1 MFDGRIISGITVF
14 VAVAEAGGYARAS
27 QHLGLSRSGVGKA
40 VGRLEERT
48 GLRLFDRTSRALKLT
63 DEGRAFLE
71 EVRPLLDRLG
81 QAARPARPDELR
93 GRLRVT
99 CDAAFGTYLL
109 MPSLPE
115 LVARHPRLKVELLI
129 RDRIDNLL
137 AEGVD
142 IAVRFGEPEARDL
155 HKRLLFRSRVVT
167 CATPA
172 YVARHGLPDR
182 PEALLDGHQ
191 CLRLL
196 DDVTGR
202 PHGWSFLNEAGEQQ
216 RIAAEGSVTVND
228 APSLMAGIQ
237 SGFGIG
243 RALDFMVEA
252 ELRAGRLVELLPDWN
267 HATWPAY
274 MYLPARAHRSA
285 GLEAFK
291 AFILSRPFATAAAI
305 SAPLMPL
312 PAAAAPAR
320 QG

>member
-27 QHLGLSRSGVGKA
+27 QHLGLSRSGVGKS

-81 QAARPARPDELR
+81 QAARPPRPDELR

-109 MPSLPE
+109 MPRLPA
-115 LVARHPRLKVELLI
+115 LVGRHPRLKVELLI

-155 HKRLLFRSRVVT
+155 HKRLLFRSRIIT
-167 CATPA
+167 CAAPA
-172 YVARHGLPDR
+172 YLARHGRPDQ
-182 PEALLDGHQ
+182 PDALLDGHQ

-202 PHGWSFLNEAGEQQ
+202 PHAWSLQSATGEM
-216 RIAAEGSVTVND
+216 RRLAPEGSVTVND
-228 APSLMAGIQ
+228 APSLMAGLQ

-252 ELRAGRLVELLPDWN
+252 ELRDGRLVELLPDWN

-291 AFILSRPFATAAAI
+291 AFILSQPFASAAA
-305 SAPLMPL
+305 APVMPVQ
-312 PAAAAPAR
+312 AAAAPAR